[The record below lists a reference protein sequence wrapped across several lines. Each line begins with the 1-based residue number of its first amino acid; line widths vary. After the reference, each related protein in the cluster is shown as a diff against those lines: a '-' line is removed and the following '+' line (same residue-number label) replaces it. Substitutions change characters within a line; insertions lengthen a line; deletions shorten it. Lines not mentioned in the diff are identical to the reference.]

1 VFEKLKEETFM
12 KRKLIG
18 MILGWSLFFACGQAF
33 PQAKSGAGISD
44 GVVKVGVLT
53 DLSGLYSD
61 LGGPGSVAA
70 AQIAIDEVGGKVLG
84 KPIQLVSA
92 DHQNKADVGANK
104 AREWFDTQQVDLIVD
119 VPNSS
124 VALAVS
130 KVANEKHRLFLVA
143 NAGTSRLTN
152 EDCNPY
158 TIHYVYDTYAT
169 GGVTGRA
176 VVQHGGNSWFFITA
190 DYAFGHSL
198 QDDTTRAVKA
208 AGGQVLGSVL
218 HPLNTS
224 DFSSYL
230 LQAQNS
236 KAKVIGL
243 ANAGGDTI
251 NTIKTAAEF
260 GINKNQTLAGLL
272 VFISDV
278 HSLTLQA
285 TQGMYVAEGFYWDLN
300 DDTRRFSKKFF
311 AKMNK
316 MPNMSQAGV
325 YSSVLQYLKAVQAT
339 GTDDADTVIKKLK
352 ATTLNDDFVRGGKIR
367 ADGRMVHEFYLF
379 QVKSPAES
387 KYPWDYYK
395 LIAKIPGEEAFQ
407 PLSQSRCPLIK
418 K

>member
-1 VFEKLKEETFM
+1 M
-12 KRKLIG
+12 KRKL
-18 MILGWSLFFACGQAF
+18 MCLVAVSYLLFVCSLALA
-33 PQAKSGAGISD
+33 QAKSGKVSD
-44 GVVKVGVLT
+44 GVVKIAVLT
-53 DLSGLYSD
+53 DMSGLYSD
-61 LGGPGSVAA
+61 IGGQGSVAA
-70 AQIAIDEVGGKVLG
+70 AQIAIDEFGGKVLG
-84 KPIQLVSA
+84 APIQLVSA

-130 KVANEKHRLFLVA
+130 KVANEKHKLFMVD

-176 VVQHGGNSWFFITA
+176 VVQHGGNTWFFITA

-208 AGGQVLGSVL
+208 AGGQVVGSVQ
-218 HPLNTS
+218 HPLNAP

-230 LQAQNS
+230 LQAQSS

-251 NTIKTAAEF
+251 NAIKTAAEY

-272 VFISDV
+272 VFITDIN
-278 HSLTLQA
+278 SLTLQV
-285 TQGMYVAEGFYWDLN
+285 TQGMYVAEGYYWDMN
-300 DDTRRFSKKFF
+300 DDTRRFGKKYF
-311 AKMNK
+311 AKMHK
-316 MPNMSQAGV
+316 MPTMSQAGV

-339 GTDDADTVIKKLK
+339 GTDDTDTVIKKLK
-352 ATTLNDDFVRGGKIR
+352 ETTLNDDFVKNGKIR

-379 QVKSPAES
+379 QVKSPSES

-395 LIAKIPGEEAFQ
+395 LISKIPGDEAFQ

>member
-1 VFEKLKEETFM
+1 M
-12 KRKLIG
+12 KRKLMMSVIAG
-18 MILGWSLFFACGQAF
+18 FLLAACGQAF
-33 PQAKSGAGISD
+33 AQAKGKISD
-44 GVVKVGVLT
+44 GVVKVAVLT
-53 DLSGLYSD
+53 DMSGLYTD
-61 LGGPGSVAA
+61 IGGPGSVAA
-70 AQIAIDEVGGKVLG
+70 AQIAIDEFGGKVLG
-84 KPIQLVSA
+84 APIQLVSA

-130 KVANEKHRLFLVA
+130 KVANEKHKLFMVD

-176 VVQHGGNSWFFITA
+176 VVQHGGNTWFFLTA

-198 QDDTTRAVKA
+198 QDDTTNAVKA
-208 AGGQVLGSVL
+208 AGGQVVGSVT
-218 HPLNTS
+218 HPLNAP

-251 NTIKTAAEF
+251 NAIKTASEF

-272 VFISDV
+272 VFITDIN
-278 HSLTLQA
+278 SLTLPV
-285 TQGMYVAEGFYWDLN
+285 TQGMYVAEGYYWDMN
-300 DDTRRFSKKFF
+300 DDTRRFGKKYF
-311 AKMNK
+311 AKMKK
-316 MPNMSQAGV
+316 MPTMSQAGV

-339 GTDDADTVIKKLK
+339 GTDDADAVIKKLK
-352 ATTLNDDFVRGGKIR
+352 ETTLNDDFVKGGKIR
-367 ADGRMVHEFYLF
+367 EDNRMVHEFYLF
-379 QVKSPAES
+379 QVKTPSES

-395 LIAKIPGEEAFQ
+395 LISKIPGDEAFQ
-407 PLSQSRCPLIK
+407 PLSKSRCPLITNK

>member
-1 VFEKLKEETFM
+1 M
-12 KRKLIG
+12 KRRMMCIGIALYFLLI
-18 MILGWSLFFACGQAF
+18 CCQAL
-33 PQAKSGAGISD
+33 PQSKSGKVSD
-44 GVVKVGVLT
+44 GVVKIAVLT
-53 DLSGLYSD
+53 DMSGLYSD

-70 AQIAIDEVGGKVLG
+70 AQIAIDEFGGKVLG
-84 KPIQLVSA
+84 APIQLVSA
-92 DHQNKADVGANK
+92 DHQNKADIGANK

-130 KVANEKHRLFLVA
+130 KVANEKHKLFIVD

-218 HPLNTS
+218 HPLNAP

-230 LQAQNS
+230 LQAQSS

-251 NTIKTAAEF
+251 NAIKTAAEF
-260 GINKNQTLAGLL
+260 GISKNQMLAGLL
-272 VFISDV
+272 VFITDIN
-278 HSLTLQA
+278 SLTLPV
-285 TQGMYVAEGFYWDLN
+285 TQGMYVAEGYYWDLN
-300 DDTRRFSKKFF
+300 DDTRRFGKKYF
-311 AKMNK
+311 AKMHK
-316 MPNMSQAGV
+316 MPTMSQAGV
-325 YSSVLQYLKAVQAT
+325 YSSVLEYLKAVQAS

-352 ATTLNDDFVRGGKIR
+352 EMTLNDDFVKGGKIR

-379 QVKSPAES
+379 QVKSPSES
-387 KYPWDYYK
+387 KYAWDYYK
-395 LIAKIPGEEAFQ
+395 LISKIPGDEAFQ
-407 PLSQSRCPLIK
+407 PLSQSRCPLITK